1 MFDNSMPF
9 TSAQTTAA
17 LAVGT
22 TSTEVTLPLVNSVG
36 LSPGKVQALLVN
48 IGPNAIAVSLGAG
61 AAVFPVPGTPSSSVV
76 LPPSSSQTFTI
87 PDGATIEAIA
97 AATGNSL
104 YISVGAGF

>member
-1 MFDNSMPF
+1 MFDTSSPF
-9 TSAQTTAA
+9 RSAQTTAA
-17 LAVGT
+17 LTVGT
-22 TSTEVTLPLVNSVG
+22 TSSSVKLPLV
-36 LSPGKVQALLVN
+36 SPNTLGPGNVQALLVN
-48 IGPNAIAVSLGAG
+48 IGSNAIAVSLGAG

-97 AATGNSL
+97 AATGNTL